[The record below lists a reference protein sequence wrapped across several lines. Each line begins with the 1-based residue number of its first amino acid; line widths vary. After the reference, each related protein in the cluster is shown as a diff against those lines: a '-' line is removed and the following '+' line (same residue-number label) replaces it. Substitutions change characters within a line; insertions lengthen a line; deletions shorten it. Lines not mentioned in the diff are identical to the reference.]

1 MEPQEN
7 RIPDFRPDGYLPEGM
22 FLASEAEVTFRFG
35 TSNRQR
41 RRLVHRVRRWIELA
55 REIKAPR
62 LFIDGSFITAKP
74 EPDDVDAVVLLP
86 LDFEDQIA
94 TNSEAASEFEEMLL
108 TRRPE
113 EIFAAEDETDWN
125 EWVEFFS
132 RTRESDGRRKGLV
145 EIEL

>member
-1 MEPQEN
+1 MAVQDN
-7 RIPDFRPDGYLPEGM
+7 KIPDFRQDGYLPEGM

-35 TSNRQR
+35 TSNRKR
-41 RRLVHRVRRWIELA
+41 RRLVIRVRRWIQLA

-62 LFIDGSFITAKP
+62 LFIDGSFITVKP
-74 EPDDVDAVVLLP
+74 EPKDVDAVVLLP
-86 LDFEDQIA
+86 PDFENQIA
-94 TNSEAASEFEEMLL
+94 TNSDAATEFEEMLL

-132 RTRESDGRRKGLV
+132 RTREIDGRRKGLV
-145 EIEL
+145 EIAL